1 MKFSLL
7 RNIRRQATCAVLLLA
22 LLAVGSALADNS
34 KISPDLQPL
43 LANPSNTVNVI
54 VQYNSPQGCSGGG
67 LLGGLL
73 CSVVNLLGGVVNVVF
88 TLINGVAGTMQAGQ
102 VVSLSN

>member
-1 MKFSLL
+1 MGPYLL
-7 RNIRRQATCAVLLLA
+7 KHTRVFTRFAALWLA
-22 LLAVGSALADNS
+22 LLAVATAFADNS